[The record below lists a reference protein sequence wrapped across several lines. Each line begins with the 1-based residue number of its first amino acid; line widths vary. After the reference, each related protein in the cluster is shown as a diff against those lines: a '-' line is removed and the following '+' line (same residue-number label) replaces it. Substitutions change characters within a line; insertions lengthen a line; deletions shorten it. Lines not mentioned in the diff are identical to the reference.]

1 MNEGANPLAGIVGFW
16 MLMQLASTLAL
27 LLGGIYGL
35 YCLSRAASGM
45 ERLAAAVER
54 MAAERAT
61 PNLQTPDMSPREA
74 PSGAGGI
81 VVPPT
86 YPAAAPQPF
95 VPQVVPN
102 VPPAAPSDSASVG
115 SSPVG
120 SAQAGSGPVAPVSSP
135 PASTAP
141 GSTSSEAPRL
151 P

>member
-1 MNEGANPLAGIVGFW
+1 MSEGANPLAGIVGFW

-54 MAAERAT
+54 LVAERAT
-61 PNLQTPDMSPREA
+61 PNLQTPNTAPRE
-74 PSGAGGI
+74 PQSGTVTGAVPA
-81 VVPPT
+81 VVPH
-86 YPAAAPQPF
+86 AAPAPPPF
-95 VPQVVPN
+95 VPH
-102 VPPAAPSDSASVG
+102 VPPDAPAGTASTT
-115 SSPVG
+115 
-120 SAQAGSGPVAPVSSP
+120 

-141 GSTSSEAPRL
+141 VPPGSAPSEMPRL